1 MSDEKDGY
9 INMVL
14 QSNVS
19 LMALPVE
26 EPENESQEE
35 SIMDVLNFD
44 EDDKDEN
51 VGVSGLSMLEKAAM
65 SVLSH
70 RKESA
75 EPAHDKNLTTM
86 IPLKDFKTFDK
97 PTRCHS

>member
-1 MSDEKDGY
+1 
-9 INMVL
+9 
-14 QSNVS
+14 
-19 LMALPVE
+19 
-26 EPENESQEE
+26 
-35 SIMDVLNFD
+35 
-44 EDDKDEN
+44 
-51 VGVSGLSMLEKAAM
+51 LSMLEKAAM